1 LLYNINTNICYC
13 FVKIYFIYLIM
24 KWHEVNRATY
34 VVIDTL
40 GKQTKGE
47 NSHRTKHSSV
57 KR

>member
-1 LLYNINTNICYC
+1 
-13 FVKIYFIYLIM
+13 M
-24 KWHEVNRATY
+24 KWHEVNRATS

-40 GKQTKGE
+40 GKLTKGE